1 MHGLK
6 YNRFDNGVYDIR
18 VYVDVLSDEYEAVQ
32 YNHVCSGVSGN
43 IEFYADET
51 YGRTYTINSDG
62 EVRELVLGDL
72 PKSIENLIVST
83 LNTPV

>member
-1 MHGLK
+1 MEGAMHGLK

-72 PKSIENLIVST
+72 A
-83 LNTPV
+83 